1 MAPLQRIHLPM
12 QETQE
17 TGVRS
22 LGQEGPLEREMATH
36 SNTLAWRI
44 PWTEEPGGL
53 QSKGLQR
60 VGHNL
65 ATKQQE
71 VPFYFV
77 LSKKSYFKMVPRLH
91 GFDPEPL
98 RKQGWEAESDTGNSK
113 RCGLIFLTLSEGH
126 RNWQG
131 KFPPFFFFVMVLSYS
146 VGNLKVNIYNTSKT
160 VIQGCQLD

>member
-1 MAPLQRIHLPM
+1 
-12 QETQE
+12 
-17 TGVRS
+17 
-22 LGQEGPLEREMATH
+22 MATH
-36 SNTLAWRI
+36 SSTLAWRI

-65 ATKQQE
+65 VIKQQE

-77 LSKKSYFKMVPRLH
+77 LSKKSYFKMVPSLH

-98 RKQGWEAESDTGNSK
+98 RKQGWEAESDTSNSK

-126 RNWQG
+126 RNWQR
-131 KFPPFFFFVMVLSYS
+131 KFPPLFFLCYGSI
-146 VGNLKVNIYNTSKT
+146 L
-160 VIQGCQLD
+160 